1 MLSMMMVVM
10 MGPTCHK
17 NREDDYKKVNI
28 ANVIAKMAALDN
40 EFPPSLILNELFS
53 INNGFSQGETMSV

>member
-1 MLSMMMVVM
+1 MMVVMMSMMMVVM
-10 MGPTCHK
+10 MSMMMVVMMRPTCHK

-40 EFPPSLILNELFS
+40 EFPPSLILS
-53 INNGFSQGETMSV
+53 RIV